1 MIDVHSINSFL
12 GLNIANQF
20 DTSFDSSFSEQDDMD
35 KPKTKVEIPALAV
48 RTSISTKMSKELTIK
63 AIEAKLKA
71 LETQSDD
78 FVVNQ
83 NSDRE
88 IPLIQRYQFNKT
100 GASGGDRSNMA
111 TNASGNSKFGT
122 RHTSGPYNRIQRRHK
137 R

>member
-1 MIDVHSINSFL
+1 
-12 GLNIANQF
+12 
-20 DTSFDSSFSEQDDMD
+20 MD

-48 RTSISTKMSKELTIK
+48 RTSMSTKMSKELTIK

-71 LETQSDD
+71 LESQSDD
-78 FVVNQ
+78 FVINQ

-100 GASGGDRSNMA
+100 GGNGDRSNNM
-111 TNASGNSKFGT
+111 NGASGNNKKFNT
-122 RHTSGPYNRIQRRHK
+122 RHTSGPYNRNQRRHK